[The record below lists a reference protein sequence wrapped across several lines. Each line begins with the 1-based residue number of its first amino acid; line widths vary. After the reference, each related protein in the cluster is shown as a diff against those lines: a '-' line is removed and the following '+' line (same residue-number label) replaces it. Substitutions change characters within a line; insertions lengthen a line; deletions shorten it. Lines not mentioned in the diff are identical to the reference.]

1 MADAAT
7 NVVKATT
14 FAKAEAAAFTMAHE
28 VARTEPLAWTTAHAV
43 AARTE
48 AEVNK
53 MYSPVI
59 LYHSRCSLIPGACWL
74 LLFFSYP
81 LMKRITYWP
90 QAYLGFAMN
99 WGAILGW
106 IAIKGS
112 LDYAIILPMY
122 AGAICWTLV
131 YDTIYAHQ
139 DRKDDL
145 KAGVKSTAIKFG
157 HNTKYWLSA
166 FGAACI
172 GSLALSGYNA
182 GLGLSS
188 ATMFVS
194 NKWFGAYIFG
204 GILFGQLASR

>member
-1 MADAAT
+1 
-7 NVVKATT
+7 
-14 FAKAEAAAFTMAHE
+14 
-28 VARTEPLAWTTAHAV
+28 
-43 AARTE
+43 
-48 AEVNK
+48 
-53 MYSPVI
+53 
-59 LYHSRCSLIPGACWL
+59 
-74 LLFFSYP
+74 
-81 LMKRITYWP
+81 MKRITYWP
-90 QAYLGFAMN
+90 QAYLGFPMN

-188 ATMFVS
+188 ATMSLSSSVLHYLI
-194 NKWFGAYIFG
+194 ACVE
-204 GILFGQLASR
+204 LVE